1 MSIYRGI
8 GALKRVEEG
17 EKMNKVR
24 RKVLQ
29 EIYNIISD
37 AKDDLKLV
45 FEEIERT
52 KKMSE
57 LIEFIELIQQQ
68 SEEKQLELYYIT
80 EGVKLVAEKR

>member
-1 MSIYRGI
+1 
-8 GALKRVEEG
+8 
-17 EKMNKVR
+17 MNKVR